1 MSLAVD
7 IKKHKVGD
15 PDLPIPSSKGLKL
28 RARARGSSWLFNY
41 RIKSSI
47 EKRAS
52 LSLLIGKYPDL
63 SLDEAVERAR
73 DYRKLCDLGI
83 HPRVKEK
90 LEAETKEAQ
99 RVADVG
105 NTMTL
110 LELAEDK
117 DKWMDN
123 TIGQANNT
131 KVGRNSALNNFLSP
145 WVNLPFAKI
154 TKKMVTDRYLDYQG
168 QGINKPS
175 AGASGV
181 TILKALFNHAIE
193 KLEWDGRNP
202 CRGLGEITTVVP
214 KEENINKYLE
224 ADEYKSFMGFVDG
237 IMEPQQHK
245 QIAEEYNLTK
255 TDIGYDRRPLF
266 DVLALELLTGLR
278 MREVLGI
285 ERANIFLEEKEWK
298 ANKRDGAYFII
309 KQTKQDRYFAVPIT
323 AQMEPIFRRRLKAKN
338 RKGELIK
345 SKYLIPSTKFEKS
358 GRDQPFDSSRSGY
371 KTINKLMSDL
381 SRVKNLH
388 QLVLRHTFATVAS
401 RLGYSI
407 DDVDRATGHHS
418 YSRRSATFKHY
429 VGMNADTYRHIFNE
443 VNSTLVGAS
452 HADLELVP
460 IVDEYDKAGFEV
472 DDGIKKQEDRI
483 KRYKGNPS
491 KKLADEIHLEDRI
504 LKRLGERHI
513 EEADKAERAISD
525 SIIEKRRQIKEKDQ
539 K

>member
-1 MSLAVD
+1 MRA
-7 IKKHKVGD
+7 KV
-15 PDLPIPSSKGLKL
+15 
-28 RARARGSSWLFNY
+28 RGSSWLFNY

-47 EKRAS
+47 EKHTS

-63 SLDEAVERAR
+63 SLDDAVEKAR
-73 DYRKLCDLGI
+73 DYRQLCDLGI
-83 HPRVKEK
+83 HPRDQEK
-90 LEAETKEAQ
+90 TEAESKEAQ
-99 RVADVG
+99 RLADVG
-105 NTMTL
+105 NIMTL
-110 LELAEDK
+110 MELAEDK

-145 WVNLPFAKI
+145 WVDLPFAKI

-224 ADEYKSFMGFVDG
+224 ADEYKSFMRFVGGLID
-237 IMEPQQHK
+237 PQQRL

-255 TDIGYDRRPLF
+255 TDIGYDRIPLF
-266 DVLALELLTGLR
+266 DALALELLSGLR

-285 ERANIFLEEKEWK
+285 ERENIFLEEKEWK
-298 ANKRDGAYFII
+298 ENKRDGAYFIV
-309 KQTKQDRYFAVPIT
+309 KQTKQGRYFAVPIT
-323 AQMEPIFRRRLKAKN
+323 AQMEPIFRRRLTSRD
-338 RKGELIK
+338 RKGNLIK
-345 SKYLIPSTKFEKS
+345 SKYLIPSRKFERS
-358 GRDQPFDSSRSGY
+358 GRDQPYDSSRAGY
-371 KTINKLMSDL
+371 KTTNKIMVDL

-388 QLVLRHTFATVAS
+388 QLVLRHTYANVAS

-429 VGMNADTYRHIFNE
+429 VGMNANTYRHIFNE

-452 HADLELVP
+452 HTDLELVP
-460 IVDEYDKAGFEV
+460 IVDEYDKAKFEM
-472 DDGIKKQEDRI
+472 DEEIKKQEERL
-483 KRYKGNPS
+483 KLHEKNPTQE
-491 KKLADEIHLEDRI
+491 LLDELNLEDGI
-504 LKRLGERHI
+504 LGRLGERHI
-513 EEADKAERAISD
+513 EVADKASQALTD
-525 SIIEKRRQIKEKDQ
+525 SIIEKRRNEKEADRK
-539 K
+539 